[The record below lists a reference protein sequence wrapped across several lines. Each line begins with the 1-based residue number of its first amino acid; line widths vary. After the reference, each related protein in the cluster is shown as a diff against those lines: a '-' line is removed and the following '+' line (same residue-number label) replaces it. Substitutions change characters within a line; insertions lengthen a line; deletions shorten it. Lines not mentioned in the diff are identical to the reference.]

1 MTQDDIISVFAS
13 HYSPVEIEVISSW
26 SQDDLYTAI
35 DEAWSRRQDRT
46 DYKQFSKAPQMS
58 SDGTLTI
65 TFNPKLKLPSYTKTL
80 DERRALQQE
89 DAQSSKAL
97 IDFLNSEYGQ
107 LHDYADYA
115 CEDGSGEDC
124 VQVSVD

>member
-1 MTQDDIISVFAS
+1 M
-13 HYSPVEIEVISSW
+13 SPE
-26 SQDDLYTAI
+26 
-35 DEAWSRRQDRT
+35 
-46 DYKQFSKAPQMS
+46 
-58 SDGTLTI
+58 GTLTV

-80 DERRALQQE
+80 GDRRLLQQE

-124 VQVSVD
+124 AQVSVDQSTLSECDPGDEECLEKYCAAGDTECI